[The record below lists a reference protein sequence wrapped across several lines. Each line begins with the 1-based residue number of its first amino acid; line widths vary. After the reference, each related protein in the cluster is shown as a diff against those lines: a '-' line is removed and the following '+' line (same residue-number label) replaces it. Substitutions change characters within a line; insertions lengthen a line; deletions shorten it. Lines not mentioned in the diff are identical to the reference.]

1 MSDIKREYAGRSQED
16 ILKRVRE
23 MTDQILKLRKGHT
36 YGERVRLQTLR
47 QRRAQLQELLT
58 KPTIVWNAE

>member
-1 MSDIKREYAGRSQED
+1 MSDIQREYAGRSQAD

-23 MTDQILKLRKGHT
+23 MTDQILKLRNSYT
-36 YGERVRLQTLR
+36 YGERVRLTNLR

-58 KPTIVWNAE
+58 KPTLVWNAE